1 MAMSINTYMHEYHSC
16 NEAETLTVAS
26 VSVSHCI
33 RKENVV
39 EGLLARMPQA
49 AGEVRVGGKRPSW
62 GGGGGEVLD
71 YH

>member
-16 NEAETLTVAS
+16 DEAETLTVAS

-39 EGLLARMPQA
+39 EGLLARMPR
-49 AGEVRVGGKRPSW
+49 EVRVGGKCPSW
-62 GGGGGEVLD
+62 GEGGGGGGG
-71 YH
+71 Y